1 MNNSA
6 QVSATGRAF
15 LVYERSLVLLA
26 GDYMLAAVN
35 HPVVRLYDVNTAQC
49 FVSSVPD
56 DQHKG
61 VVNMVNWSKN
71 GQLYASCSADGSIKI
86 WDGVSN
92 KCVCTFTQAHEGS
105 DVCSVY
111 FSRNGKYV
119 LSSGKDSLVKLWE
132 LSMSRCLIAYTGAGA
147 TGETSLESNN
157 GTEQFS
163 RSSLAFT

>member
-1 MNNSA
+1 
-6 QVSATGRAF
+6 
-15 LVYERSLVLLA
+15 
-26 GDYMLAAVN
+26 MLAAVN

-71 GQLYASCSADGSIKI
+71 GQMYASCSADGVIKI

-92 KCVCTFTQAHEGS
+92 KCVCTFTQAHEGAE
-105 DVCSVY
+105 VCSVY

-147 TGETSLESNN
+147 TGEPLFILGHALGFF
-157 GTEQFS
+157 GTRF
-163 RSSLAFT
+163 